1 MASPFRRLA
10 AGLPTTALLILLA
23 LPPNVVAHGGINAGP
38 YELELG
44 WRSEPAVVGQSNAV
58 RVTITEL
65 ATGQPVTDL
74 AAGDLVVTIA
84 TAGHDSATLLL
95 APAFDA
101 ASGGVPVGAY
111 EAAFVPDAAGLYT
124 FHVAGSIHGTDVD
137 GILENSVD
145 ADTSAVELEPGP
157 DPVVFVVGGMVLA
170 LLAGMGFLLFRVRSV
185 PAAATARAPVPSKR
199 HPPRRPQG
207 R

>member
-1 MASPFRRLA
+1 MGSPFRRLA

-23 LPPNVVAHGGINAGP
+23 LPPNVVAHGGITAGP

-44 WRSEPAVVGQSNAV
+44 WRSEPAVVRQSNAV

-101 ASGGVPVGAY
+101 ASGGMPVGAY
-111 EAAFVPDAAGLYT
+111 EAEFVPDVAGPYT
-124 FHVAGSIHGTDVD
+124 FHVTGSIHGTVID

-145 ADTSAVELEPGP
+145 ADAGAVESEPGP
-157 DPVVFVVGGMVLA
+157 DPVVFVVGAVVLT
-170 LLAGMGFLLFRVRSV
+170 LLAGMGFLLLRVR
-185 PAAATARAPVPSKR
+185 PAPAQPS
-199 HPPRRPQG
+199 G